1 MVKPSQPI
9 HSLDEII
16 RLPVSEWKDVLKND
30 FETSV
35 FSHFP
40 MIGEIKDEL
49 YAQGAVYASM
59 SGSGSAVFGL
69 FEHDI
74 SLSFPGCFVWKGKT
88 K

>member
-1 MVKPSQPI
+1 
-9 HSLDEII
+9 
-16 RLPVSEWKDVLKND
+16 
-30 FETSV
+30 
-35 FSHFP
+35 